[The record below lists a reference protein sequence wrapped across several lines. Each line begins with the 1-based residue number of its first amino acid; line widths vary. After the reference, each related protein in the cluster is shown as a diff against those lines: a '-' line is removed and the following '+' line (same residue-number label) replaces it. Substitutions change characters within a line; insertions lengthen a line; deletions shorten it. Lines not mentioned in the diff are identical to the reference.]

1 MEKGNYVIC
10 SKDGASVYGR
20 VIHKRVSKFN
30 KNQEVCS
37 IQTKSGVYSEKHFDR
52 VAIVPDSE
60 ASKLTY
66 GDLHSLKKAG
76 KNKTQAK
83 RVKKQKETK

>member
-10 SKDGASVYGR
+10 SKDGTSAYGR
-20 VIHKRVSKFN
+20 VVHKRISKFN

-37 IQTKSGVYSEKHFDR
+37 IQTKTGVYSQTHFDR
-52 VAIVPDSE
+52 VTVMPDAE
-60 ASKLTY
+60 GSKLTY

-76 KNKTQAK
+76 KAPKAK
-83 RVKKQKETK
+83 RKVKK